1 MIKCK
6 KKRNFAEMKDAFIK
20 LHLSVLVAGATGL
33 FGRLISL
40 QEIPLVWYRLL
51 LAFVLFVP
59 ILYAQRALTRLP
71 WKAALSIAAVGM
83 LLGVHWI
90 FFYASIRYSNV
101 SIGVVCYALVGFYT
115 ALLDPIINKHA
126 FAAREFLYS
135 LLTLIGLAL
144 IFHFDVRYRF
154 GIFLGVVSTAIA
166 ALFTICNKKVT
177 NLYAYPTKTF
187 LLYEMMGGLLILTCL
202 VPFYKMAT
210 PQALLVPGLKD
221 LGYLF
226 VLASVCT
233 IGQYMLQIAAL
244 RKIPPFTVNLT
255 YNLEPIYSIIL
266 AMLIFNE
273 NKELNTAFYVG
284 LSLIILSVV
293 LQNWKTFVKH

>member
-1 MIKCK
+1 M
-6 KKRNFAEMKDAFIK
+6 RDAFLK
-20 LHLSVLVAGATGL
+20 LHISVLVAGATGL

-40 QEIPLVWYRLL
+40 QEIPLVWYRLGLAL
-51 LAFVLFVP
+51 LLFIP
-59 ILYAQRALTRLP
+59 ILYYQKALERVPWRAM
-71 WKAALSIAAVGM
+71 ASIAGVGM
-83 LLGVHWI
+83 LLGIHWI

-115 ALLDPIINKHA
+115 ALLDPIINKHK

-135 LLTLIGLAL
+135 FLTLMGLAL

-154 GIFLGVVSTAIA
+154 GIFLGVISTAIA

-177 NLYAYPTKTF
+177 NTYAYPTKTF
-187 LLYEMMGGLLILTCL
+187 LFYEMIGGFAILTCIIPLYKLNSPEAAL
-202 VPFYKMAT
+202 VPT
-210 PQALLVPGLKD
+210 VKD
-221 LGYLF
+221 AGYLF
-226 VLASVCT
+226 LLASVCT
-233 IGQYMLQIAAL
+233 IGQYMLQIGAL

-273 NKELNTAFYVG
+273 AKELNAAFYVG
-284 LSLIILSVV
+284 LFLIILSVV
-293 LQNWKTFVKH
+293 LQNMKTFGSFGINRRKTVN